1 MMRCNQDGAHRPPV
15 HHALWTLP
23 SRSSPVE
30 RDLAACLR
38 MLRPPDAAVGA
49 MTCTVQATAKQRD
62 AAESPERALRR
73 AHARQRLGRRSR
85 IQRSCSRTAGSHRLP
100 DGTGWPARCTRT
112 ASRRRRRRSAWLL
125 RRPTWRSC
133 GPHWIRSRETR
144 SSWDTPTPVRNHQS
158 RQRPNRRPLVHSA
171 AYVPDNGETINCA
184 LHRFAV
190 TKGRLVADT
199 AAYLA
204 RKQAEGKSRR
214 EALRRLKRH
223 LARRVWRLLQPH
235 ADLGAPTASPPPT
248 ITIHCNVPNG
258 GLSLT

>member
-133 GPHWIRSRETR
+133 GPHGFDPGRQDPRGTLLRRFVITNPASGRT
-144 SSWDTPTPVRNHQS
+144 DVRWS
-158 RQRPNRRPLVHSA
+158 IRRPTSRTTGRRSTA
-171 AYVPDNGETINCA
+171 RCIASPSP
-184 LHRFAV
+184 RAV
-190 TKGRLVADT
+190 W
-199 AAYLA
+199 
-204 RKQAEGKSRR
+204 S
-214 EALRRLKRH
+214 
-223 LARRVWRLLQPH
+223 
-235 ADLGAPTASPPPT
+235 PTPPPT
-248 ITIHCNVPNG
+248 SRASRPRARAVAKRCAASNATSPAASGVCCSHTPTSAHP
-258 GLSLT
+258 LPHRRPRSPSTATSPTAASP